1 MRTKYDVIF
10 ENLQEKV
17 TNGELTMEDAMKV
30 NDLAYKKYGDVVIE
44 EEAKDPED
52 LLDDLEDLVKDGK
65 VTLTDDDIK
74 VIKEMIKRA
83 DDCDKKISVPTVKML
98 NFVED
103 EISGKSKVLESLN
116 DGITIFQQ
124 MQHDCKV
131 LETRKEILGPDIIP
145 KHIGF
150 LRKIAISIS
159 GFFKRWSVKIISSIV
174 LIVG

>member
-83 DDCDKKISVPTVKML
+83 DDCEKKEEPKEEPSEEKKDETPAEEPEAEDKK
-98 NFVED
+98 E
-103 EISGKSKVLESLN
+103 E
-116 DGITIFQQ
+116 
-124 MQHDCKV
+124 
-131 LETRKEILGPDIIP
+131 
-145 KHIGF
+145 
-150 LRKIAISIS
+150 
-159 GFFKRWSVKIISSIV
+159 
-174 LIVG
+174 

>member
-30 NDLAYKKYGDVVIE
+30 NDLAYKKYGDVVLE

-83 DDCDKKISVPTVKML
+83 DDGETQEGPKEETSDEKKDEAPAEEPAAEDKK
-98 NFVED
+98 ED
-103 EISGKSKVLESLN
+103 
-116 DGITIFQQ
+116 
-124 MQHDCKV
+124 
-131 LETRKEILGPDIIP
+131 
-145 KHIGF
+145 
-150 LRKIAISIS
+150 
-159 GFFKRWSVKIISSIV
+159 
-174 LIVG
+174 